1 MAEPD
6 AQRKIKSEAESSD
19 LGKAEDAGAA
29 EGEYHFSSFFFFLPG
44 NYRCYFCHPY
54 LMRFYC

>member
-29 EGEYHFSSFFFFLPG
+29 EGEYHFLLSSFFQVTTDAISVILIS
-44 NYRCYFCHPY
+44 
-54 LMRFYC
+54 

>member
-29 EGEYHFSSFFFFLPG
+29 EGEYHFLSFFEVTTDAISVL
-44 NYRCYFCHPY
+44 
-54 LMRFYC
+54 LIS

>member
-29 EGEYHFSSFFFFLPG
+29 EGEYHFLLSSSFFQVTTDAISVILIS
-44 NYRCYFCHPY
+44 
-54 LMRFYC
+54 